1 MDKKLDTA
9 IEYYS
14 IKQKEILELV
24 NGSSTLS
31 VEDIIRYVEEMSVI
45 ENKMIALEV
54 AKEN

>member
-14 IKQKEILELV
+14 IKQKEILDLV
-24 NGSSTLS
+24 NNSSSLS
-31 VEDIIRYVEEMSVI
+31 VEDIIRYGEEMSVI
-45 ENKMIALEV
+45 ENKMTALEV

>member
-9 IEYYS
+9 IEYYT

-24 NGSSTLS
+24 NNSTSLS
-31 VEDIIRYVEEMSVI
+31 VEDIIRYGEEMSVI
-45 ENKMIALEV
+45 ENKMTALEV

>member
-14 IKQKEILELV
+14 IKQKEILDLV
-24 NGSSTLS
+24 NNSSSLS
-31 VEDIIRYVEEMSVI
+31 VEDIIRYGEEMSVI
-45 ENKMIALEV
+45 ENKITALEV

>member
-24 NGSSTLS
+24 NDSSTLS
-31 VEDIIRYVEEMSVI
+31 VEDIIRYGEEMSVI

>member
-9 IEYYS
+9 LEYYS

-31 VEDIIRYVEEMSVI
+31 VEDIIRYGEEMSVI